1 MTAIFLSF
9 NDSDTQILEVGIFP
23 FNFILY
29 TLVFYLRDVSNGKLC
44 LVLQKNPLQIILNL
58 ITMTSKIAIGLRFF
72 YFQHL
77 SNTLYRSGKLAICK
91 ILESSANVL
100 GGKRKFRK
108 ALNSVCSTVHF
119 QVFSSETSP
128 SCANA

>member
-44 LVLQKNPLQIILNL
+44 LLLQKNPLQIILN
-58 ITMTSKIAIGLRFF
+58 
-72 YFQHL
+72 
-77 SNTLYRSGKLAICK
+77 
-91 ILESSANVL
+91 
-100 GGKRKFRK
+100 
-108 ALNSVCSTVHF
+108 
-119 QVFSSETSP
+119 
-128 SCANA
+128 

>member
-1 MTAIFLSF
+1 MLGAT
-9 NDSDTQILEVGIFP
+9 
-23 FNFILY
+23 
-29 TLVFYLRDVSNGKLC
+29 K
-44 LVLQKNPLQIILNL
+44 KNPITNHLELDNYDKLNCN
-58 ITMTSKIAIGLRFF
+58 RFSF
-72 YFQHL
+72 IYFQHL